1 MFSRRKKNYRTFVIT
16 ALIVALCILIIALL
30 WPQSPEPA
38 TVEDVNVNAD
48 SRTDEQT
55 PTESKDDE
63 EIRQQT
69 ENTDNAQKDDQG
81 TSTEVEASS
90 YYMVKKKGDVISVFF
105 IDEKGNM
112 VKLEDTQI
120 IYELLPLEDQVLFEK
135 GMVIESQEQLASLL
149 QDFEG

>member
-1 MFSRRKKNYRTFVIT
+1 MFSRRKKNYRTFVIA

-63 EIRQQT
+63 EIRQQI

-105 IDEKGNM
+105 IDEKGSM